1 MSDWNGDN
9 MNNGL
14 LQPKTIIELND
25 NNARKRYNPDIT
37 YYDIMHGER
46 KVAEINMRGE
56 AAILDEKFIPYDL
69 YLENDCDFDTLI
81 NNMNNFYHWCAFAG
95 VVFGQEICKRN
106 FKQYRNGTGNDG
118 SGSC

>member
-56 AAILDEKFIPYDL
+56 AAIWTKSLFRMIFIWRMIVI
-69 YLENDCDFDTLI
+69 LI
-81 NNMNNFYHWCAFAG
+81 
-95 VVFGQEICKRN
+95 R
-106 FKQYRNGTGNDG
+106 
-118 SGSC
+118 

>member
-1 MSDWNGDN
+1 

-25 NNARKRYNPDIT
+25 NNARNRYNPDIT
-37 YYDIMHGER
+37 CYDIMHGER

-69 YLENDCDFDTLI
+69 YLENDRDFDTLI
-81 NNMNNFYHWCAFAG
+81 NNINNFYHWCASRVLSLDRKYAK
-95 VVFGQEICKRN
+95 EILNSIGMAQAMTDRDLK
-106 FKQYRNGTGNDG
+106 
-118 SGSC
+118 